1 MVMEPPHLCALRI
14 EKTTLR
20 LKLKDLLGKSPLL
33 DEIDNLTG
41 EGFSIKGLIK
51 QAIGSNNIHPKAAAE
66 LAKKLAAV
74 SPEAEKTFKE
84 LVEVC
89 RKLVPLENPF
99 IVY

>member
-1 MVMEPPHLCALRI
+1 MVIEPPHLSALRM

-20 LKLKDLLGKSPLL
+20 LKLKELLGKSPLL

-41 EGFSIKGLIK
+41 DGFSIKGLIK
-51 QAIGSNNIHPKAAAE
+51 KATGSNNIDPKAAAE
-66 LAKKLAAV
+66 LVKKLAAV
-74 SPEAEKTFKE
+74 SPEAEKAFKE

-89 RKLVPLENPF
+89 RKLAPIENPF